1 MRKPV
6 ARICIGLVVF
16 VILLILLLLW
26 PQASA
31 PALPSSAL
39 KAASEGLDQVFYDL
53 VFHPEE
59 NALSVTM
66 EWAYTNRGQAPLTD
80 IVLRLY
86 PKAFEK
92 EDTSPAATEDIR
104 ALSYPNGFSPS
115 QVTVHDLYWNGV
127 PASYAFDAKD
137 ETVLRFSIPELA
149 PNAQGTVRLR
159 CVLSLPDCR
168 YMFGRSNHVWMLGRC
183 LPFVADRGSDG
194 WQTSPYPLI
203 GDPLGP
209 APANCRLSLT
219 MPKSFTCAAP
229 IQWQETAADDVLHLT
244 GAIPAARDITLV
256 LSDRFQTKKSTVDGV
271 IIQSYAENAGDAEK
285 ALRFAE
291 KALRFYAKEYGSYPY
306 PTYTVVS
313 APLPFDG
320 AESTALS
327 MISTARYAD
336 ESRLE
341 LALAHETA
349 HQWFGM
355 LVGSDPILNAWQDEA
370 LCEFALM
377 QYVRRT
383 HGQDAYDQLAFLR
396 ADAPMRECIRKE
408 ITVGSPV
415 DRFQSY
421 DEYGTLVYGRGLS
434 MLLSL
439 ARDMDMDA
447 FLKHYITAFA
457 WKTASREDFEKTL
470 CDAAGWDVRPLITD
484 FLDTAI

>member
-6 ARICIGLVVF
+6 SRICIALVVF
-16 VILLILLLLW
+16 AILLLLLLLW
-26 PQASA
+26 PQTSA
-31 PALPSSAL
+31 PALPSPAL
-39 KAASEGLDQVFYDL
+39 KAASEGLDQVSYDL
-53 VFHPEE
+53 VFHPKE

-66 EWAYTNRGQAPLTD
+66 EWAYTNRGRAPLTD

-92 EDTSPAATEDIR
+92 EETSPAAAEDIR
-104 ALSYPNGFSPS
+104 AQSYPNGFSPS
-115 QVTVHDLYWNGV
+115 QVTVHDLYWNGA
-127 PASYAFDAKD
+127 PAGYAFDAKD
-137 ETVLRFSIPELA
+137 ETVLRVPVPALA

-183 LPFVADRGSDG
+183 LPFVAARDSDG
-194 WQTSPYPLI
+194 WQTAPYPPI

-209 APANCRLSLT
+209 SPANCRLSLT
-219 MPKSFTCAAP
+219 LPKGFACAAP
-229 IQWQETAADDVLHLT
+229 VQWQEAEAEEAIRLT
-244 GAIPAARDITLV
+244 GAIPAARDIALAI
-256 LSDRFQTKKSTVDGV
+256 SDRFHQKKSMVDG
-271 IIQSYAENAGDAEK
+271 ICIQSYAETAGGAEK

-291 KALRFYAKEYGSYPY
+291 KALRFYAEAYGAYPY
-306 PTYTVVS
+306 PAYTVVS
-313 APLPFDG
+313 VPLPFDG

-327 MISTARYAD
+327 MISAARYAD

-355 LVGSDPILNAWQDEA
+355 LVGSDPIVNAWQDEA
-370 LCEFALM
+370 LCEFALL
-377 QYVRRT
+377 QYVGRT
-383 HGQDAYDQLAFLR
+383 HGRDVYDQLAFLR
-396 ADAPMRECIRKE
+396 ADAPMRERIRKE

-439 ARDMDMDA
+439 ARDMDMNA
-447 FLKHYITAFA
+447 FLKRYTAAFA
-457 WKTASREDFEKTL
+457 WKNASREDFEKTL